1 MNINYKNLFY
11 IFHPDG
17 KFTEDQLKKILDAA
31 YAEGHK
37 KGYNEGYEV
46 GKNSTFHIEY
56 PYTDW
61 WKSPWYTTISS
72 GDTISVTGTN
82 ITPMSI
88 TTTSNPSSTTTTAT
102 CTNKGNC
109 NSCSNINCTPTKSE
123 SPYGMEFKYNGTEK

>member
-1 MNINYKNLFY
+1 MNINYKDLFY

-17 KFTEDQLKKILDAA
+17 KFTEEQLLKILDAA

-46 GKNSTFHIEY
+46 GKNRTFHIEY

-61 WKSPWYTTISS
+61 WKSPWYATTTAI
-72 GDTISVTGTN
+72 GKTN

-102 CTNKGNC
+102 TATTATCSCKNNSNC
-109 NSCSNINCTPTKSE
+109 DCTKSE